1 MQRMI
6 RSFALAL
13 ILLIPAAGAVQA
25 RPLAVRAAPVGFFE
39 ELWRWVSAQVPGWVK
54 AGGAM
59 DPNGTPHNPLAPLPT
74 TDAGGDLDPN
84 GRQ

>member
-13 ILLIPAAGAVQA
+13 ILLVPAAGAVQA
-25 RPLAVRAAPVGFFE
+25 RPLAVRSAPVGFFE
-39 ELWRWVSAQVPGWVK
+39 ELWRWVSAHVPGWVK
-54 AGGAM
+54 AGNSM
-59 DPNGTPHNPLAPLPT
+59 DPNGAPQNPLTPLPT